1 MAMERTVIELK
12 LPTMTCGHCVRTVTK
27 TVQAVDADAKLEI
40 DLPTQRVRVESR
52 RDRQEFVKALSDE
65 GYAPAA

>member
-1 MAMERTVIELK
+1 
-12 LPTMTCGHCVRTVTK
+12 VTK

-40 DLPTQRVRVESR
+40 DLPTQRVRVESQH
-52 RDRQEFVKALSDE
+52 DRQEFVKALSDE

>member
-1 MAMERTVIELK
+1 MIELK

-27 TVQAVDADAKLEI
+27 TVQAVDAHAKVDI
-40 DLPTQRVRVESR
+40 DLPAQRVRIESSQPPEAFAR
-52 RDRQEFVKALSDE
+52 ALSAE